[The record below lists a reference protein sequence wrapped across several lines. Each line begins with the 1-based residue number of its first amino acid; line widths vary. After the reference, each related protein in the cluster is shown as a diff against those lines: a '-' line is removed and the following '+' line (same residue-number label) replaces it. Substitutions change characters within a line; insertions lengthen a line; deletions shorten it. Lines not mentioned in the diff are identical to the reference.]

1 MKIVINQESL
11 CFPSQLSIK
20 SLYTMIDEDLLMF
33 RGNYPLFD
41 KWFQHVV
48 IPGLLKS
55 ERTIV
60 IEKRQDV
67 VAGILILKHTSSES
81 KICSLRVRPQF
92 ENSGLGVR
100 LFQQAFDILETE
112 SPLLSISEH
121 NYSRFERIFKYF
133 GFSHEKTYMGI
144 YRPNIQE
151 LSYNGILDER
161 HVLKKL

>member
-1 MKIVINQESL
+1 MRVIINKESL
-11 CFPSQLSIK
+11 YLPTSLSTQ
-20 SLYTMIDEDLLMF
+20 SLYTMIHEDLPIF

-41 KWFQHVV
+41 EWFQHVV

-60 IEKRQDV
+60 VEKRQDII
-67 VAGILILKHTSSES
+67 AGILILKHTSRES

-100 LFQQAFDILETE
+100 LFEQAFEILETE
-112 SPLLSISEH
+112 EPLLSVSEH
-121 NYSRFERIFKYF
+121 NHLKFEKLFKYF

-144 YRPNIQE
+144 YRLNIQE
-151 LSYNGILDER
+151 LSYNGILD
-161 HVLKKL
+161 